1 MQTGAAGTDL
11 EIKHEEHDG
20 LGAFFLPG
28 GASGRLAELTYRSS
42 RHVAVIEHTG
52 VSSALAGQGVGKRL
66 VEAAVAWARG
76 AGKKFVVR
84 CPFARTVF
92 DRNRALRDVLK

>member
-20 LGAFFLPG
+20 LGVFFLPG

-42 RHVAVIEHTG
+42 RHIAVIELRVSADRERADRRIVNTG
-52 VSSALAGQGVGKRL
+52 IGPS
-66 VEAAVAWARG
+66 
-76 AGKKFVVR
+76 
-84 CPFARTVF
+84 
-92 DRNRALRDVLK
+92 